1 MKEVSKHAQAPG
13 IFPNFPARNH
23 CFYKHLSHSDDF
35 WENSWDVL
43 LRFAKQNSALSW
55 LRFFLPLLFVSSLML
70 SPPSRQIYLAVWLL
84 YLFCCLYDTY
94 MLIYV
99 CILTCVHVCVK
110 VRCPHCL
117 SSSTAVAAV
126 ITTVIIITSSNN
138 IISFDTCSS
147 PIPD

>member
-1 MKEVSKHAQAPG
+1 MHRHRPSFL
-13 IFPNFPARNH
+13 IFPHEIIVSIR
-23 CFYKHLSHSDDF
+23 HLSHSDDF

-43 LRFAKQNSALSW
+43 LRFAKQNPALSW

-84 YLFCCLYDTY
+84 YLFCCLYDTS

-99 CILTCVHVCVK
+99 CILTCVHACACVK

-117 SSSTAVAAV
+117 SSSTVVAVV